1 MSGGSSNPAS
11 IQRMALLTTEVI
23 KDLQNGKKDKVIQFE
38 ESVYSHVKQFQ
49 GEVVIEKKGEGEE
62 GDEE

>member
-1 MSGGSSNPAS
+1 
-11 IQRMALLTTEVI
+11 MALLTTEVI

-49 GEVVIEKKGEGEE
+49 GEVVIEKKEEGEE

>member
-1 MSGGSSNPAS
+1 
-11 IQRMALLTTEVI
+11 MALLTTEVI